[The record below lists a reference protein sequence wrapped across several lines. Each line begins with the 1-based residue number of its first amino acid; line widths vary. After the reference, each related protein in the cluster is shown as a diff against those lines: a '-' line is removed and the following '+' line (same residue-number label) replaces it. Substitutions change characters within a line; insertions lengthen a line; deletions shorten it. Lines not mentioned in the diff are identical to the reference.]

1 MNIGQRIREL
11 RINSGLSQT
20 EVAIKLNT
28 TKQNIY
34 KYENS
39 IITNIPLEKI
49 EALAKLFNVSPSML
63 VGWSDNNSNTYASEI
78 DSLYNE
84 LNSEDKA
91 EVRGIIKGLLRS
103 DKYKKPKPNTNIADD
118 MTNMLKA
125 ANFLSTKQK

>member
-63 VGWSDNNSNTYASEI
+63 VGWSDNNSNTYVSEI

-91 EVRGIIKGLLRS
+91 EVRGMIKGLLRA
-103 DKYKKPKPNTNIADD
+103 DKYKKTNSIADD
-118 MTNMLKA
+118 INNMMKA
-125 ANFLSTKQK
+125 AENLGIKQK

>member
-1 MNIGQRIREL
+1 MSIGKRLKEL
-11 RINSGLSQT
+11 RINSGLTQS
-20 EVAIKLNT
+20 EVAKDIGVAIQT
-28 TKQNIY
+28 IF

>member
-63 VGWSDNNSNTYASEI
+63 VGWSDNNSNTYVSEI

-91 EVRGIIKGLLRS
+91 EVRGIIKGMLYA
-103 DKYKKPKPNTNIADD
+103 DKYKKTNSIADD
-118 MTNMLKA
+118 INNMMKA
-125 ANFLSTKQK
+125 AENLGIKQK

>member
-63 VGWSDNNSNTYASEI
+63 VGWSDNNSNTYVSEI

-91 EVRGIIKGLLRS
+91 EVRGMIKGLLRA
-103 DKYKKPKPNTNIADD
+103 DKYKKTNSIADD
-118 MTNMLKA
+118 INNIMKA
-125 ANFLSTKQK
+125 AENLGIKQK